1 MLWTTRIDVLR
12 PDGSGDPYEDAGTPS
27 TVYADQPAHIG
38 EPEGSDVVVGGDK
51 ELVTAVLLAP
61 VGLDLQHVDLID
73 DRRTG
78 ERYRVVW
85 CRRRHGLGMS
95 HVKAGLAAVKGGAA

>member
-1 MLWTTRIDVLR
+1 MMLWTTRIDVLR
-12 PDGSGDPYEDAGTPS
+12 PDGSGDPYEPTTTA
-27 TVYADQPAHIG
+27 TVYADRPAHIG

-61 VGLDLQHVDLID
+61 VGLDLQRVDLID
-73 DRRTG
+73 DRGTG

-85 CRRRHGLGMS
+85 CRRRQGLGLS
-95 HVKAGLAAVKGGAA
+95 HVRAGLAAVKGGAA